1 MVFAIDF
8 LGIFIRQQQG
18 KKRKNALYQ
27 EGDGTLTMQS
37 AIDLQTYL
45 DRWAGHDPERE
56 DIASVIARM
65 AEAGSGIARVVGM
78 GSLHGSLGE
87 PTGKQNGIHVQT
99 QVDLVSNGLVLQA
112 LKSAPVA
119 AVASEEH
126 EEAVTFD
133 RAARLI
139 VAVDPLDGSAN
150 IDTNAT
156 VGTIFSVLPAAPE
169 KANGKDCPR
178 FLQPGVN
185 QLAAG
190 MFIYGPQTLFAMTVG
205 NGTAIFTYDWER
217 SRFALSHPSVE
228 IPPRTSEY
236 AINASNHRHWDQPI
250 RTYVD
255 DCLTGVN
262 GPRREDF
269 NMRWIG
275 SPVAEICR
283 ILTRGG
289 IYLYP
294 GDDRLGLQHGRMRL
308 LYEANPIAFLIEQAG
323 GGAST
328 GMERILNLIPES
340 LHQRVP
346 LVVGSRLEVDYVVRL
361 HQAPHADGERSPLFS
376 RRGLFRT

>member
-1 MVFAIDF
+1 M
-8 LGIFIRQQQG
+8 Q
-18 KKRKNALYQ
+18 NAR
-27 EGDGTLTMQS
+27 
-37 AIDLQTYL
+37 DLQTYL
-45 DRWAGHDPERE
+45 DRWAGHDAERE

-65 AEAGSGIARVVGM
+65 AEAGSGIARVVGT
-78 GSLHGSLGE
+78 GALHGSLGE
-87 PTGKQNGIHVQT
+87 PTGKKNGIHVQT

-112 LKSAPVA
+112 LKNAPVA
-119 AVASEEH
+119 AVALEEQ
-126 EEAVTFD
+126 EESVTFD
-133 RAARLI
+133 RTGRLI

-156 VGTIFSVLPAAPE
+156 VGTIFSVLPSAPE

-190 MFIYGPQTLFAMTVG
+190 MFIYGPQTLFALTVG
-205 NGTAIFTYDWER
+205 QGTAIFTYDWER
-217 SRFALSHPSVE
+217 SRFALSHPSVQ
-228 IPPRTSEY
+228 IPPRTTEY

-294 GDDRLGLQHGRMRL
+294 GDDRPGLQHGRMRL

-361 HQAPHADGERSPLFS
+361 HQTPHADGERSPLFS